1 MLTMEEVYNLLGWE
15 ALPGNKEEKKVLRIW
30 VDELVKNKGEEW
42 VRRHQS
48 MLRDQWRYFVKHG
61 VGKLGKPPTD

>member
-1 MLTMEEVYNLLGWE
+1 MLTMERLYNLLGWE

-42 VRRHQS
+42 VRRH
-48 MLRDQWRYFVKHG
+48 
-61 VGKLGKPPTD
+61 